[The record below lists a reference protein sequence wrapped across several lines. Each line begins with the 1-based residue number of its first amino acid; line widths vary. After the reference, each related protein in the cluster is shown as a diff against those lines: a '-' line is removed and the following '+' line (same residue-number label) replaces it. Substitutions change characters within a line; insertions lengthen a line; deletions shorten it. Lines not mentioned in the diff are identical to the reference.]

1 MSISFDEGARP
12 LVNDD
17 LLRTFKDVIPTSKTK
32 KTEIETMRTFVEN
45 GMMQGA
51 NDTSGS
57 ATKGPSASK
66 LKKFD

>member
-1 MSISFDEGARP
+1 
-12 LVNDD
+12 
-17 LLRTFKDVIPTSKTK
+17 
-32 KTEIETMRTFVEN
+32 MRTFVEN